1 MAWLA
6 VVKLDYDYG
15 VLQVKEERH
24 RRRETWRLAP
34 GPYTHAPRRF
44 SDRVLLDALA
54 SPVGAQAHVSGGS
67 GGCRRVSFGDFAA
80 SGGGVGGSGGG
91 ETLREPLLG
100 GRGDGDV
107 EALTV
112 SEHAGDDM
120 PWSKLFHRIWQG
132 RSIISFFSRSSS
144 PERDTER

>member
-1 MAWLA
+1 M
-6 VVKLDYDYG
+6 
-15 VLQVKEERH
+15 
-24 RRRETWRLAP
+24 
-34 GPYTHAPRRF
+34 PRGF
-44 SDRVLLDALA
+44 SDTELLDALA

-67 GGCRRVSFGDFAA
+67 GGSRRISFGDFAA
-80 SGGGVGGSGGG
+80 AGGGGGGGGGGSRGGGGGDG

-100 GRGDGDV
+100 GGGGGGGGSDV

-132 RSIISFFSRSSS
+132 RSLMKAYSRSSS
-144 PERDTER
+144 PERKTQRGRLIERDTSACT